1 MARRSADLHKTVI
14 NARDRLARKLA
25 AQQKELDATHNREQ
39 YKRMGDLIT
48 ANLYQLEKGMNKATV
63 VDYYTEDCPEVEIT
77 LDVRLTPQQNAQ
89 RYFKMYNKAKTAEIM
104 LTQQIEQGRADL
116 EYLESVLVSLGEA
129 ESERDLSQLR
139 EELTQT
145 GILSSK
151 QTRNKKLRAKPVSA
165 KPFHYRTS
173 DGFDVFAG
181 KNNLQNDLLTL
192 KTAFKSDIWFHTQK
206 IHGSHVILV
215 TDGREP
221 TDQAMTEAAMIAA
234 YHSKARQSSLVP
246 VDYTPVRQVKKP
258 AGAKPG
264 MVIYHVYQT
273 AYVTPDEQ
281 AIEKLRIE

>member
-1 MARRSADLHKTVI
+1 
-14 NARDRLARKLA
+14 
-25 AQQKELDATHNREQ
+25 
-39 YKRMGDLIT
+39 
-48 ANLYQLEKGMNKATV
+48 
-63 VDYYTEDCPEVEIT
+63 
-77 LDVRLTPQQNAQ
+77 
-89 RYFKMYNKAKTAEIM
+89 M
-104 LTQQIEQGRADL
+104 L
-116 EYLESVLVSLGEA
+116 SN
-129 ESERDLSQLR
+129 
-139 EELTQT
+139 
-145 GILSSK
+145 K
-151 QTRNKKLRAKPVSA
+151 QTRNKKLRTKPVQA

-215 TDGREP
+215 ADGREP

-234 YHSKARQSSLVP
+234 YHSKARDSSRVP

-273 AYVTPDEQ
+273 AYVTPDE
-281 AIEKLRIE
+281 ATVEKLRVE